1 MAQVDESLRRPLWH
15 VATIC
20 ASESAIT
27 NPVPPD
33 QSTTP
38 TTWTIGNLLTWTR
51 GHFEK
56 SGIDDARLCAELLLA
71 KALGCKRIELYTRFE
86 QTPTEP
92 QRTAYRELVR
102 AAAAHE
108 PIAYLIGMK
117 EFYSLEF
124 AVTPDV
130 LIPRPE
136 TELLVELALSWCKAN
151 AREAYDILDV
161 GTGSGCIA
169 VTLARKQSNARVIG
183 CDISEPALAVAK
195 QNAGR
200 HKVANAQFIHAD
212 WLRLE
217 GDLATATFDIIV
229 SNPPYIA
236 RADEDTLPENV
247 RKYEPA
253 LALFAP
259 GDGLEM
265 YRRLAADI
273 ADRLTPGGLFAVEVG
288 REQADRVVEIFTAT
302 PLQLTGRHRD
312 GAGIE
317 RALAFT
323 LPA

>member
-1 MAQVDESLRRPLWH
+1 MPTE
-15 VATIC
+15 
-20 ASESAIT
+20 
-27 NPVPPD
+27 
-33 QSTTP
+33 QST
-38 TTWTIGNLLTWTR
+38 TTWTIGSLLTWTR

-108 PIAYLIGMK
+108 PIAYLIGTK

-136 TELLVELALSWCKAN
+136 TELLVELALAWCKAN
-151 AREAYDILDV
+151 PREAYDILDV

-169 VTLARKQSNARVIG
+169 VTLAKRQSNARVVG
-183 CDISEPALAVAK
+183 CDISEPALAVAR
-195 QNAGR
+195 QNAER

-212 WLRLE
+212 LLRLD
-217 GDLATATFDIIV
+217 GDRASAKFDIIV

-236 RADEDTLPENV
+236 KADEETLPENV

-265 YRRLAADI
+265 YRRLASDVAE
-273 ADRLTPGGLFAVEVG
+273 RLNKGAMLAVEIG
-288 REQADRVVEIFTAT
+288 HEQADRVVEIFAKT

-312 GAGIE
+312 GAGLE

>member
-1 MAQVDESLRRPLWH
+1 MLVRRDCNSCH
-15 VATIC
+15 
-20 ASESAIT
+20 S
-27 NPVPPD
+27 VPSD
-33 QSTTP
+33 QSTAP
-38 TTWTIGNLLTWTR
+38 TTWTIGNLLAWTR

-71 KALGCKRIELYTRFE
+71 KALDCKRIELYARIDLV
-86 QTPTEP
+86 PTEP
-92 QRTAYRELVR
+92 QRSSYRELVR

-108 PIAYLIGMK
+108 PIAYLVGTK

-136 TELLVELALSWCKAN
+136 TELIIELALTWCKAN
-151 AREAYDILDV
+151 PRETHDILDV

-169 VTLARKQSNARVIG
+169 VTLAKRQSNARVVG
-183 CDISEPALAVAK
+183 VDISEPALAIA
-195 QNAGR
+195 R
-200 HKVANAQFIHAD
+200 ANAAKHKAENTRFEHAD
-212 WLRLE
+212 LLQLE
-217 GDLATATFDIIV
+217 GDLASAHFDVIV
-229 SNPPYIA
+229 SNPPYIPQS
-236 RADEDTLPENV
+236 DENSLPENV

-253 LALFAP
+253 IALFAP

-265 YRRLAADI
+265 YRRMSAHI
-273 ADRLTPGGLFAVEVG
+273 VNRLTPGGLFAVEVG
-288 REQADRVVEIFTAT
+288 HDQADRVVEIFAAT

>member
-1 MAQVDESLRRPLWH
+1 MLVRRDCNSCH
-15 VATIC
+15 
-20 ASESAIT
+20 S
-27 NPVPPD
+27 VPPD
-33 QSTTP
+33 QSTAP
-38 TTWTIGNLLTWTR
+38 TTWTIGNLLAWTR

-71 KALGCKRIELYTRFE
+71 KALGCKRIELYARIDLV
-86 QTPTEP
+86 PTEP
-92 QRTAYRELVR
+92 QRTAFRELVR

-108 PIAYLIGMK
+108 PIAYLVATK

-136 TELLVELALSWCKAN
+136 TELLVELTLTWCKAN
-151 AREAYDILDV
+151 PRETYDILDV

-169 VTLARKQSNARVIG
+169 VTLAKRQPSARVVG
-183 CDISEPALAVAK
+183 VDISEPALAIA
-195 QNAGR
+195 R
-200 HKVANAQFIHAD
+200 ANAAKHKAENTRFERAD
-212 WLRLE
+212 LLQLE
-217 GDLATATFDIIV
+217 GDLASARFDVIV
-229 SNPPYIA
+229 SNPPYIPQS
-236 RADEDTLPENV
+236 DEKTLPENV

-253 LALFAP
+253 IALFAQ

-265 YRRLAADI
+265 YRRMSADI
-273 ADRLTPGGLFAVEVG
+273 VNRLTPGGLFAVEVG
-288 REQADRVVEIFTAT
+288 HDQADRVVEIFAAT

>member
-1 MAQVDESLRRPLWH
+1 MPTE
-15 VATIC
+15 
-20 ASESAIT
+20 
-27 NPVPPD
+27 
-33 QSTTP
+33 QST
-38 TTWTIGNLLTWTR
+38 TTWTIGNLLAWTR

-71 KALGCKRIELYTRFE
+71 KALGCKRIELYARIDLV
-86 QTPTEP
+86 PTEP

-108 PIAYLIGMK
+108 PIAYLVGTK

-136 TELLVELALSWCKAN
+136 TELLIELALAWCKAN
-151 AREAYDILDV
+151 PRETYDILDI

-169 VTLARKQSNARVIG
+169 VTLAKRQSNTRVVG
-183 CDISEPALAVAK
+183 VDISEPALAIA
-195 QNAGR
+195 R
-200 HKVANAQFIHAD
+200 ANAAKHKAENARFDRAD
-212 WLRLE
+212 LLQLE
-217 GDLATATFDIIV
+217 GDLASARFDVIV
-229 SNPPYIA
+229 SNPPYIPQS
-236 RADEDTLPENV
+236 DESTLPENV

-253 LALFAP
+253 IALFAP

-265 YRRLAADI
+265 YRRMCAHI
-273 ADRLTPGGLFAVEVG
+273 VNRLTPGGLFAVEVG
-288 REQADRVVEIFTAT
+288 HNQADRVAEIFAAT